1 MLVVIDTNVLVSA
14 FWSRDGVPAQIMAL
28 LLNQKIVPCYDE
40 RIMQEYE
47 EVLLRPKFGF
57 SAGEVR
63 AVLDWV
69 KYVGA
74 VVIATPD
81 NCEFVDETDRKFYEN
96 AKGSGAILITGNKKH
111 FPKDSKIV
119 SPREFLDLYFSL

>member
-1 MLVVIDTNVLVSA
+1 MNGL
-14 FWSRDGVPAQIMAL
+14 
-28 LLNQKIVPCYDE
+28 
-40 RIMQEYE
+40 
-47 EVLLRPKFGF
+47 LLRPKFGF

>member
-47 EVLLRPKFGF
+47 EVLF
-57 SAGEVR
+57 
-63 AVLDWV
+63 VL
-69 KYVGA
+69 Y
-74 VVIATPD
+74 ISFT
-81 NCEFVDETDRKFYEN
+81 
-96 AKGSGAILITGNKKH
+96 
-111 FPKDSKIV
+111 
-119 SPREFLDLYFSL
+119 